1 MNEAKQTVKKWQ
13 EDEALRRFQLI
24 SPLLEEG
31 LDDAKKLQLRE
42 QVAKKSGVTTRTLY
56 RYEKA
61 WRENGFQGLKPQT
74 REKRRRQD
82 LPGNFEELLQQA
94 ILLRREVPKRSVAQI
109 IAILELEHRV
119 APGVLKRS
127 TLERHLYQA
136 GYGRR
141 HLEMYCEARESS
153 SKRFCKPHRMM
164 LVQADIK
171 YGVKLPIGKNGAFVQ
186 TYLSSAIDDHSRYLL
201 SSMFYDNQ
209 EEMIV
214 EDTFHRAIDRFG
226 RFDSCYVDN
235 GSQYVA
241 KQLRFSLA
249 RLGIPVH
256 FAPLRSGKSKGKIE
270 RFHQVV
276 DAFLREAKL
285 QKVDSL
291 EKLNH
296 YWEIYLEE
304 YYHKLPH
311 DGIKEYYESLGA
323 PVPPEGISPEQE
335 WNRDSRRLTY
345 LDREVVAEAFLH
357 HEKRRVD
364 KGACI
369 SFRGKRYET
378 KPSLIGFD
386 VEISYDPAAP
396 DTVTI
401 RHPGMDPFTA
411 MPVRIGEFCDKKP
424 ALPVSMQAQEAAS
437 SRLLDALEKKHRE
450 SQERTADAISYAD
463 LMKEVRS
470 DV

>member
-214 EDTFHRAIDRFG
+214 EDTFHRAVDRFG
-226 RFDSCYVDN
+226 RFDSCYVDYTDVLTIPKFLE
-235 GSQYVA
+235 SPPSSSC
-241 KQLRFSLA
+241 FSKNI
-249 RLGIPVH
+249 GIV
-256 FAPLRSGKSKGKIE
+256 F
-270 RFHQVV
+270 
-276 DAFLREAKL
+276 
-285 QKVDSL
+285 
-291 EKLNH
+291 
-296 YWEIYLEE
+296 
-304 YYHKLPH
+304 
-311 DGIKEYYESLGA
+311 
-323 PVPPEGISPEQE
+323 
-335 WNRDSRRLTY
+335 
-345 LDREVVAEAFLH
+345 
-357 HEKRRVD
+357 
-364 KGACI
+364 
-369 SFRGKRYET
+369 
-378 KPSLIGFD
+378 
-386 VEISYDPAAP
+386 
-396 DTVTI
+396 
-401 RHPGMDPFTA
+401 
-411 MPVRIGEFCDKKP
+411 
-424 ALPVSMQAQEAAS
+424 
-437 SRLLDALEKKHRE
+437 
-450 SQERTADAISYAD
+450 
-463 LMKEVRS
+463 
-470 DV
+470 